1 MTPVPPI
8 YIVSGGRG
16 ASGEQLLQTALA
28 QFSERDVPFEII
40 GDVTTEAQVQAAV
53 EQAERSGGS
62 ILHTLVDANLR
73 QKLVVMARERNVT
86 AIDAIG
92 ALMLHLTR
100 LIGQEPIGRPGL
112 YRQIRETYFKRVE
125 AIEFTVDHDDGRKPH
140 ELHLAEIVLVGVS
153 RVGKTPLSIYLGT
166 LGWKVANVPLVV
178 GIDPPEELFA
188 IDPRRVVGLTIDPN
202 SLQTFRYQRQ
212 DRLRLDR
219 SSSYSDLDALVEE
232 IQYARRICQ
241 RGRFPLVETTERSI
255 EENAEE
261 VIAHVTRR
269 LKRPPPEKS
278 S

>member
-1 MTPVPPI
+1 MTPIPPI

-28 QFSERDVPFEII
+28 QFNDSDVPFEII
-40 GDVTTEAQVQAAV
+40 GNVTTEAQVQAAV
-53 EQAERSGGS
+53 EQAERTGGS

-73 QKLVVMARERNVT
+73 QKLIVLARERHVT

-100 LIGQEPIGRPGL
+100 LLGKEPLGRPGL
-112 YRQIRETYFKRVE
+112 YRQIRETYFKRIE

-140 ELHLAEIVLVGVS
+140 ELDRAEIVLVGVS

-166 LGWKVANVPLVV
+166 LGWKVANVPLVA

-202 SLQTFRYQRQ
+202 NLQAFRYQRQ

-219 SSSYSDLDALVEE
+219 TSTYASLDSLIEE
-232 IQYARRICQ
+232 IQYAKRICQ
-241 RGRFPLVETTERSI
+241 RGGFPLVDTTERSI

-269 LKRPPPEKS
+269 LKQPRPDNL
-278 S
+278 

>member
-1 MTPVPPI
+1 MTPIPPI

-28 QFSERDVPFEII
+28 QFNDSDVPFEII
-40 GDVTTEAQVQAAV
+40 GNVTTEAQVQAAV
-53 EQAERSGGS
+53 EQAERTGGS

-73 QKLVVMARERNVT
+73 QKLIVLARERHVT

-100 LIGQEPIGRPGL
+100 LLGKEPLGRPGL
-112 YRQIRETYFKRVE
+112 YRQIRETYFKRIE

-140 ELHLAEIVLVGVS
+140 ELDRAEIVLVGVS

-166 LGWKVANVPLVV
+166 LGWKVANVPLVA

-202 SLQTFRYQRQ
+202 NLQAFRYQRQ

-219 SSSYSDLDALVEE
+219 TSTYAALDSLIEE
-232 IQYARRICQ
+232 IQYAKRICQ
-241 RGRFPLVETTERSI
+241 RGGFPLVDTTERSI

-269 LKRPPPEKS
+269 LKQARPDNP
-278 S
+278 